1 MSQRIL
7 WSNREFSNLQHLMNT
22 LSTKSFSSKL
32 PVSLAEKNIFLM
44 YSVLTRAGLFKAG
57 LVQNFKSDM
66 KA

>member
-1 MSQRIL
+1 
-7 WSNREFSNLQHLMNT
+7 MNT

-44 YSVLTRAGLFKAG
+44 YSVLTGAGLFKAG
-57 LVQNFKSDM
+57 FVQNFKSDM

>member
-1 MSQRIL
+1 
-7 WSNREFSNLQHLMNT
+7 MNT

-32 PVSLAEKNIFLM
+32 PVSLAEKNIFLYM